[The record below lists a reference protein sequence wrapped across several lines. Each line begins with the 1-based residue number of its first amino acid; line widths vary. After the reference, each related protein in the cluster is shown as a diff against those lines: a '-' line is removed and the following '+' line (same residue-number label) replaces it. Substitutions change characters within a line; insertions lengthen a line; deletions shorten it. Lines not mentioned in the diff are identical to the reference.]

1 MTLDEIMKLVN
12 AGFTAE
18 QIQAMEPVPAPAPA
32 QAPARTPTPTPAQAP
47 APTPALAPTP
57 EPTPAPASAD
67 NNIMQTLAGM
77 QQNITQLTATMQAM
91 LLKGA
96 QTGAPSVETTPEILA
111 HIVNPYSKE
120 DINNG

>member
-1 MTLDEIMKLVN
+1 MNTNDILKLVD
-12 AGFTAE
+12 AGFTAD
-18 QIQAMEPVPAPAPA
+18 QIHAMDGSTAD
-32 QAPARTPTPTPAQAP
+32 
-47 APTPALAPTP
+47 
-57 EPTPAPASAD
+57 PAPASDPAPAAPAAPAAPDD

-120 DINNG
+120 DINNGK

>member
-1 MTLDEIMKLVN
+1 MKLDEIMKLVN

-18 QIQAMEPVPAPAPA
+18 QIQALEPAPEPTPDPAPAPEPAPDPAPAPA
-32 QAPARTPTPTPAQAP
+32 PN
-47 APTPALAPTP
+47 
-57 EPTPAPASAD
+57 D

>member
-1 MTLDEIMKLVN
+1 MKLDEIMKLVN

-18 QIQAMEPVPAPAPA
+18 QIQALEPAPE
-32 QAPARTPTPTPAQAP
+32 PTPAP
-47 APTPALAPTP
+47 APTP
-57 EPTPAPASAD
+57 EPTPAPAPDD

>member
-1 MTLDEIMKLVN
+1 MKLDEIMKLVN

-18 QIQAMEPVPAPAPA
+18 QIQALE
-32 QAPARTPTPTPAQAP
+32 
-47 APTPALAPTP
+47 PTP
-57 EPTPAPASAD
+57 EPTPAPAPTPEPTPTPAPAPKPAPDPAPAQAPND

>member
-1 MTLDEIMKLVN
+1 MKLDEIMKLVN

-18 QIQAMEPVPAPAPA
+18 QIQALEPA
-32 QAPARTPTPTPAQAP
+32 QEPTPAP
-47 APTPALAPTP
+47 APTP
-57 EPTPAPASAD
+57 EPTPAPAPAPTPAPEPTPAPAPDD

-96 QTGAPSVETTPEILA
+96 QTGAPSLETTPEILA
-111 HIVNPYSKE
+111 HIVNPYNKE
-120 DINNG
+120 DIK

>member
-1 MTLDEIMKLVN
+1 MKLNDVLTLIN
-12 AGFTAE
+12 AGFTAD
-18 QIQAMEPVPAPAPA
+18 QIRAMDGG
-32 QAPARTPTPTPAQAP
+32 
-47 APTPALAPTP
+47 TP
-57 EPTPAPASAD
+57 EPTPAPAPEPTPAPAPEPTPAPAPDD

-120 DINNG
+120 EINNGK

>member
-1 MTLDEIMKLVN
+1 MKLDEIMKLVN

-18 QIQAMEPVPAPAPA
+18 QIQAMEPAPAPAPD
-32 QAPARTPTPTPAQAP
+32 
-47 APTPALAPTP
+47 
-57 EPTPAPASAD
+57 D

-120 DINNG
+120 DIK